1 MAHTKK
7 PAYLLTRNEVDFD
20 NDEETPRRVGVY
32 ETKDEANK
40 AKTRNVL
47 KCLKDEGVTLNKE
60 TKQQVI
66 AAFTG
71 KTNGFTIDGYFVTED
86 EVYDIDDT
94 HISPAYSW
102 ELETVK
108 LVKK

>member
-20 NDEETPRRVGVY
+20 NDEETPRRAGVY

-66 AAFTG
+66 DAFTG
-71 KTNGFTIDGYFVTED
+71 ETDGFTIDGYCVTED

-94 HISPAYSW
+94 HISPSYSW
-102 ELETVK
+102 EL
-108 LVKK
+108 

>member
-66 AAFTG
+66 DASTG

-86 EVYDIDDT
+86 EVYDSDDT
-94 HISPAYSW
+94 HIAPAYSW
-102 ELETVK
+102 ELETVN

>member
-1 MAHTKK
+1 MATKK
-7 PAYLLTRNEVDFD
+7 KTAYLLTRNEVDFD

-32 ETKDEANK
+32 ETKEEAIK

-66 AAFTG
+66 DAFTG
-71 KTNGFTIDGYFVTED
+71 KTNRFTIGGFFVTED
-86 EVYDIDDT
+86 EVYDNDDT

-102 ELETVK
+102 EIEKVP
-108 LVKK
+108 KK